1 MQAARR
7 SSAARPAPAPSPRA
21 TTATPDDGGTQRSV
35 QSAETGGRLLLALA
49 DAGMPLGLK
58 DLAERAGLSPS
69 RTHPYLV
76 SYARLGLVEQQSASG
91 RYALGPAALQLGLA
105 CLRQLDP
112 LRAAEPVVLALAEH
126 TGHAVALAV
135 WGNQGPTIVRLI
147 DAREPLHVALRVGS
161 VMSLT
166 ATATGRAFAATLPQE
181 QLLRARTGALGEP
194 LGPSPWSGSRDE
206 LGAIAA
212 EVQRHGVARAV
223 GLPIPGVNAFSAPVR
238 DHEGQVALVITV
250 LDHED
255 RLDPRWQGNAVQALR
270 EAAREVA
277 QRLGAPG

>member
-1 MQAARR
+1 MQAAQRP
-7 SSAARPAPAPSPRA
+7 SAARPAPAPSARA
-21 TTATPDDGGTQRSV
+21 ATATPDDGSAQRSV

-49 DAGMPLGLK
+49 DAGTPLALK

-91 RYALGPAALQLGLA
+91 RYALGPAALHLGLA

-166 ATATGRAFAATLPQE
+166 ATATGRAFAAALPQD

-194 LGPSPWSGSRDE
+194 LGPSPWSGSRGE
-206 LGAIAA
+206 LEAIAA
-212 EVQRHGVARAV
+212 EVRRHGVARAV

-255 RLDPRWQGNAVQALR
+255 RLDARWQGSAAQALR
-270 EAAREVA
+270 EAARAVGL
-277 QRLGAPG
+277 RLGAPG